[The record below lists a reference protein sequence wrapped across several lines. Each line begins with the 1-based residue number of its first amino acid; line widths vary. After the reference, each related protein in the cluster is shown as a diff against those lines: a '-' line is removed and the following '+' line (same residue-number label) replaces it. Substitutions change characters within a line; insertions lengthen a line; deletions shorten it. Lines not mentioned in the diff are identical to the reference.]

1 MLLMH
6 FSLQV
11 ENNCRDF
18 KFTVTGMVRNGLEM
32 VKVARINL
40 KKLDF
45 IKKPTGTMDIPLS
58 VLRAK
63 EIKKRYLRLK

>member
-1 MLLMH
+1 
-6 FSLQV
+6 
-11 ENNCRDF
+11 
-18 KFTVTGMVRNGLEM
+18 MVRNGLEM

-63 EIKKRYLRLK
+63 EIKKRCLRLK